1 VKPTNQKL
9 TDRSVVQAPATPVFV
24 AANAGICLD
33 NASACKDV
41 LDNLPYAIQLID
53 LEGQITY
60 CNAALIDLLGYSA
73 QELMGR
79 RVWDFQTQNA
89 PCASGLFFSD
99 TSRDQPRPS
108 PCLLRFEHKAGDPL
122 DIQLQW
128 VPQKDA
134 EGKPIGFLLM
144 LTDITP
150 RLALEHRFQFYTRIL
165 QNVADALSVFRAS
178 DGIVIYANPKFVAMF
193 GYVADEIVGAQIAQ
207 VFAHAHQN
215 TAERMEPL
223 FAGFDYQQPWIGEQ
237 QNTKKDGTSFWTRAL
252 VSSFEHDDEGTV
264 CVAVFEDITA
274 KKAEETK
281 RQLSERK
288 YRDLFENSRDAIL
301 IIENEKFVEC
311 NQATL
316 DMLGYHDKEEFL
328 QQHPSKLSP
337 LKQPDGRGSEEK
349 ADEMMKIALE
359 KGSNR
364 FEWDHVRANGEVF
377 PVEVLLTPLV
387 TENGTQVIHT
397 VWRDI
402 TVQKQQRQRIYHQA
416 NYDSLTDLPNRLM
429 AMDRLEQALKE
440 SQRHQHKMAVFFL
453 DLDNFKKVN
462 DTLGHDWG
470 DKVLL
475 EASRRL
481 KRVVRS
487 ADTVGRLGGDEF
499 IILLT
504 DLANALDASVVANH
518 LLDQFR
524 YPFTI
529 DGRELVLTTSIGI
542 ACYPDDGTNASDL
555 LRRADTAMYHS
566 KEQGRNNFHFFTEQM
581 NRDVSRRLLL
591 EEKMHGALTRG
602 EFSLRFQPL
611 IDLSSLQVIGAE
623 ALLRWENATLGH
635 ISPDEFIPVSE
646 QTGHIVQI
654 GEFVLRE
661 ALQKLAHWQHALKR
675 PLRIAINI
683 SPRQFRDPTLLQK
696 ISNEIA
702 TAKVDSSCLEL
713 EITEGVLMSGL
724 ENIKEALSKLHA
736 MGVNIAMDDF
746 GTGYSSMSY
755 LRNYPFDTLK
765 IDRSFVRDIIE
776 DQADRELVSATVA
789 LAHGLGLKVVAEG
802 IENIQQ
808 LNFLKQLGC
817 DYGQGYFFSRPITAT
832 EFQHYLKDESLKDES
847 LKDESLKD
855 QGAH

>member
-1 VKPTNQKL
+1 MKPTKQRL
-9 TDRSVVQAPATPVFV
+9 TDRSVVQASSTPAFV
-24 AANAGICLD
+24 AADAGICLD
-33 NASACKDV
+33 NASAFTD
-41 LDNLPYAIQLID
+41 LFDILPCAIQLID

-60 CNAALIDLLGYSA
+60 SNAALVDLLGYSIE
-73 QELMGR
+73 ELTGR
-79 RVWDFQTQNA
+79 RLWDLQPPNA
-89 PCASGLFFSD
+89 PCASGMFFSD
-99 TSRDQPRPS
+99 ALRDQPRPS
-108 PCLLRFEHKAGDPL
+108 PCLLRFEHKAGHPL

-128 VPQKDA
+128 VHQKDA
-134 EGKPIGFLLM
+134 EGKPSGFLLM

-150 RLALEHRFQFYTRIL
+150 RLALEHQHQFYTRIL
-165 QNVADALSVFRAS
+165 QNVADALCVFRAS
-178 DGIVIYANPKFVAMF
+178 DDIVIYANPKCIALF
-193 GYVADEIVGAQIAQ
+193 GYDADEIVGTPITQ
-207 VFAHAHQN
+207 VFAPSHQN
-215 TAERMEPL
+215 TSERPEPI
-223 FAGFDYQQPWIGEQ
+223 FAGFDYQKPWMGEQ
-237 QNTKKDGTSFWTRAL
+237 QHTKKDGTLFWARVL
-252 VSSFEHDDEGTV
+252 VSSFEHGDDGTV
-264 CVAVFEDITA
+264 CIAVFEDITE
-274 KKAEETK
+274 KRAEETR

-316 DMLGYHDKEEFL
+316 DMLGYHDKQDFL

-337 LKQPDGRGSEEK
+337 LKQPDGRDSGEK
-349 ADEMMKIALE
+349 ADEMMQIALE

-377 PVEVLLTPLV
+377 PVEVLLTPLI
-387 TENGTQVIHT
+387 TESGTRVIHT

-416 NYDSLTDLPNRLM
+416 NFDSLTDLPNRLM

-440 SQRHQHKMAVFFL
+440 SQRHQHKMAVCFL

-470 DKVLL
+470 DKVLV

-481 KRVVRS
+481 KKVVRS

-504 DLANALDASVVANH
+504 ELGNALDASLVANH

-524 YPFTI
+524 YPFKI

-542 ACYPDDGTNASDL
+542 ACYPDDGASASDL

-566 KEQGRNNFHFFTEQM
+566 KEQGRNNYHFFTEQM
-581 NRDVSRRLLL
+581 NKDVARRLLL

-611 IDLSSLQVIGAE
+611 IDLSTLQVIGAE
-623 ALLRWENATLGH
+623 ALLRWENATLGF

-683 SPRQFRDPTLLQK
+683 SPRQFRDPTLIQK

-702 TAKVDSSCLEL
+702 TAKIECSCLEL

-724 ENIKEALSKLHA
+724 ENIKEALSRLHT
-736 MGVNIAMDDF
+736 MGVNLAMDDF

-802 IENIQQ
+802 IENTQQ
-808 LNFLKQLGC
+808 LSFLKQLGC
-817 DYGQGYFFSRPITAT
+817 DYGQGYFFSKPITAS
-832 EFQHYLKDESLKDES
+832 EFQQYLKE
-847 LKDESLKD
+847 
-855 QGAH
+855 QGAY